1 MSTRQITLANLEE
14 VVTGNDI
21 VLLDFWA
28 AWCMPCRMFGPVFE
42 AASEQHPDIVFGKVD
57 TETEQQLAAMFQVS
71 SIPTLIVFR
80 EGIPVFGQPGALVGE
95 QLEQLITAVQALD
108 MDEVRADIEQHRAE
122 QAAKA
127 EGAEAQA

>member
-1 MSTRQITLANLEE
+1 
-14 VVTGNDI
+14 
-21 VLLDFWA
+21 
-28 AWCMPCRMFGPVFE
+28 
-42 AASEQHPDIVFGKVD
+42 
-57 TETEQQLAAMFQVS
+57 MFQVS